1 MSLVFFR
8 HNQYKNEEREVYVND
23 KKMCEETE
31 DELFL
36 SDMQKVILLPR
47 LPGFK
52 LCLFTKR
59 VVVINESFAPISTN
73 GRERGLRALGVLWHE
88 AIMGRNDEDVAS
100 PFIKAMQSSRYRNV
114 DNFIIRLDNCAS
126 QNKNWTLITALTK
139 FVNQPDGPNSITLK
153 YFTKGHTFMSVD
165 SFHKRIED
173 AMKRM
178 NEVCDWQDF
187 VSCVNDAGTSLEMK
201 VEDFFYV

>member
-1 MSLVFFR
+1 M
-8 HNQYKNEEREVYVND
+8 ND
-23 KKMCEETE
+23 KKKCEETE

-36 SDMQKVILLPR
+36 SADMQKVILLPR

-59 VVVINESFAPISTN
+59 VVVIHESFAPISTK

-100 PFIKAMQSSRYRNV
+100 PFIKAMQSSWYRSF
-114 DNFIIRLDNCAS
+114 DNFIIWLDNCAG
-126 QNKNWTLITALTK
+126 QNKNWTLLTAPTK
-139 FVNQPDGPNSITLK
+139 FVIQPDGPNSITLK
-153 YFTKGHTFMSVD
+153 YLTKGHTFMSAD

-173 AMKRM
+173 AMKPM

-201 VEDFFYV
+201 VEDFFYVWKLAQ

>member
-1 MSLVFFR
+1 M
-8 HNQYKNEEREVYVND
+8 ND
-23 KKMCEETE
+23 KKKFEETE

-36 SDMQKVILLPR
+36 SADMQKVILLPR

-59 VVVINESFAPISTN
+59 AVVINESFAPISAK

-100 PFIKAMQSSRYRNV
+100 SFIKAMQSSRYRNF
-114 DNFIIRLDNCAS
+114 DNFIIWLDNCAG

-139 FVNQPDGPNSITLK
+139 FVNQLHGPNSITLK
-153 YFTKGHTFMSVD
+153 YFTKG
-165 SFHKRIED
+165 
-173 AMKRM
+173 
-178 NEVCDWQDF
+178 
-187 VSCVNDAGTSLEMK
+187 
-201 VEDFFYV
+201 